1 MSLTLNSFKKNV
13 SKKGKPY
20 YELNLYKTNEEGT
33 EESYIKALCFD
44 TDYQFENNEELTG
57 ELKLSKD
64 GSVYYYYPTPQSPQ
78 TPQEPQSDKKNTSER
93 VIPETK
99 SAPPDPMRRN
109 IKLRLLNSVFQTIIM
124 NDESVTNDSLNKFS
138 LWVASLNEN
147 SERTKIFEGIVDAIL
162 ECLKKGG

>member
-1 MSLTLNSFKKNV
+1 
-13 SKKGKPY
+13 
-20 YELNLYKTNEEGT
+20 
-33 EESYIKALCFD
+33 
-44 TDYQFENNEELTG
+44 
-57 ELKLSKD
+57 
-64 GSVYYYYPTPQSPQ
+64 
-78 TPQEPQSDKKNTSER
+78 
-93 VIPETK
+93 
-99 SAPPDPMRRN
+99 MRRN

>member
-33 EESYIKALCFD
+33 EETYIKALCFD
-44 TDYQFENNEELTG
+44 MDYQFEVNEELTG

-64 GSVYYYYPTPQSPQ
+64 GSVYYYYPTPQTS
-78 TPQEPQSDKKNTSER
+78 QEPQSDKKNTSEKA
-93 VIPETK
+93 IPETK
-99 SAPPDPMRRN
+99 SAPSDQMRRN

>member
-1 MSLTLNSFKKNV
+1 MYLQSFSKKV
-13 SKKGKPY
+13 SKSGKPY
-20 YELNLYKTNEEGT
+20 FELLIDEDGKNYEYTL
-33 EESYIKALCFD
+33 KALCFD
-44 TDYQFENNEELTG
+44 TDCQFEVNEELTG

-78 TPQEPQSDKKNTSER
+78 PPQEPQSDKKNTSER

-138 LWVASLNEN
+138 LWIASLNEN

>member
-1 MSLTLNSFKKNV
+1 MYLQSFSKKV
-13 SKKGKPY
+13 SKSGKPY
-20 YELNLYKTNEEGT
+20 LELFILMDKDGMGYDC
-33 EESYIKALCFD
+33 IKALCFD
-44 TDYQFENNEELTG
+44 TDYQFGNSEELTG

-64 GSVYYYYPTPQSPQ
+64 SSVYYYYPTPQTSQKPQ
-78 TPQEPQSDKKNTSER
+78 LDKKNTSER

>member
-1 MSLTLNSFKKNV
+1 MYLKSFSKKV
-13 SKKGKPY
+13 SKSGKPY
-20 YELNLYKTNEEGT
+20 LELFILMDKDGMGYDC
-33 EESYIKALCFD
+33 IKALCFD
-44 TDYQFENNEELTG
+44 TDCQFEVNEELTG

-78 TPQEPQSDKKNTSER
+78 PPQEPQSDKKNTSER

>member
-1 MSLTLNSFKKNV
+1 MSLTLNSFKKKV
-13 SKKGKPY
+13 SKSGKPY
-20 YELNLYKTNEEGT
+20 FELLIDEDGKNYDYTL
-33 EESYIKALCFD
+33 KALCFD
-44 TDYQFENNEELTG
+44 TDCQFEVNEELTG

-64 GSVYYYYPTPQSPQ
+64 GSVYYYYPTPQTS
-78 TPQEPQSDKKNTSER
+78 QEPQSDKKNTSEKA
-93 VIPETK
+93 IPETK
-99 SAPPDPMRRN
+99 SAPSDQMRRN